1 MDRRERSSHTGLP
14 VRKHLEFRRNP
25 ADEGDPAEDSPG
37 RIGIAMG
44 LAQRRS
50 PRVVG
55 QLQPLL
61 VDHLGE
67 KVVEVVFLGG

>member
-1 MDRRERSSHTGLP
+1 
-14 VRKHLEFRRNP
+14 
-25 ADEGDPAEDSPG
+25 
-37 RIGIAMG
+37 MG